1 MRETEGAAG
10 EAGRDGDIEDFGREK
25 IEMWE

>member
-1 MRETEGAAG
+1 MREMEGAAG
-10 EAGRDGDIEDFGREK
+10 EAGRDGDTEDLGREK